1 MPYISQEQFFK
12 KLAEKYDREKT
23 LTTDRI
29 ADMMAYRAA
38 MLLISEGMEDEEF
51 SYDTEQ
57 LERYAAAMKKAGIG
71 EEARKLYGEAK
82 EAPSAKELNVKP
94 FLYVLSMDPPEIET
108 KFGEEIP
115 SWDATQNA
123 LRSAIIYAED
133 EEKTARE
140 LWWGTINNKYNQ
152 EVLDEPYSEED
163 AFVYEYNGK
172 VPEYPR
178 GDDSVFRY
186 PHLILTERLGRGA
199 ETHVDVERFFR
210 ENPIDELNLRNKLTV
225 EKLKRGDEKRVCEA
239 RDKVEASFTFRDD
252 GDLEQAKQNAAAV
265 LASMRA
271 QTGKATKSPQWRKL
285 MDAVKGFVNAPDMAT
300 AADRS
305 AEVLLA
311 TENFTKGRK
320 SRWQRSSTL
329 ECVDLALGALAAS
342 VPDAPHNPCI
352 QPLVNRFNTVRGS
365 WHPVQLRDY
374 ELGSAEKAMSFEE
387 KRLQKQSGML
397 LQKARAGQPIAQEEA
412 TQALAA
418 LLALKEHGEEPLSP
432 TDLARRAEEL
442 SQDNIVHQMAQ
453 RLDDPA
459 VLESYAQKGQVE
471 RMGYHAASRF
481 EEISA
486 GLEQQEALFRSEA
499 EELTMDY
506 HLISDDYDPERE
518 QEAFAKLIAYGETM
532 QKMGKHTY
540 VDGQA
545 YLKLDNRVEEL
556 KKDPKVTELMKSL
569 VGRKE
574 LNRFGKNAEDPLD
587 LAGELSKLYNGKLT
601 VEQWKEQQKGA
612 KQKQEQEPEKEQ
624 GPEQGQEKAAED
636 EVVYLRPEAYNR
648 VFKNKPQMMDTSKVF
663 ASMNKDSAQL
673 AANMKTALKT
683 QNGVELRRE
692 MSDCFRKLVA
702 VYKAGGNLN
711 SIPDRIN
718 VKKLP
723 EKYQKMKNDPSID
736 KITDAVMTDRDNFNL
751 VMQTA
756 EKGADEL
763 RKIVLSAYVRSVR
776 QLQEQAEKQAQAS
789 KQKKTE
795 KQMNQPAEQRIEKEQ
810 KSKTTEQQAQ
820 TGKQK
825 KTEDQP
831 TR

>member
-352 QPLVNRFNTVRGS
+352 QPLVNRFNAVRGS
-365 WHPVQLRDY
+365 WRPVQLRDY
-374 ELGSAEKAMSFEE
+374 GLESAEKAMPFEE

-397 LQKARAGQPIAQEEA
+397 LQKAQAGQPIAQEEA

-418 LLALKEHGEEPLSP
+418 LLALKEYGEDLLNEPADLS
-432 TDLARRAEEL
+432 RRVEEL
-442 SQDNIVHQMAQ
+442 SRDGRVRQMA
-453 RLDDPA
+453 RDLNDPN
-459 VLESYAQKGQVE
+459 VLTAYGRKSNVE
-471 RMGYHAASRF
+471 GLAYFAANRY
-481 EEISA
+481 EEIS
-486 GLEQQEALFRSEA
+486 
-499 EELTMDY
+499 
-506 HLISDDYDPERE
+506 ERE
-518 QEAFAKLIAYGETM
+518 APFRDEAAELVSDYSLINGANDLEKEKEAFAKLIAFSEEKRKAKPNM
-532 QKMGKHTY
+532 F
-540 VDGQA
+540 
-545 YLKLDNRVEEL
+545 LDEQRLDERAEQL
-556 KKDPKVTELMKSL
+556 KKDPRVAELAKSL
-569 VGRKE
+569 AGSKA
-574 LNRFGKNAEDPLD
+574 LNQFGKRTADPLD
-587 LAGELSKLYNGKLT
+587 LAEELSKLYDGKLT

-612 KQKQEQEPEKEQ
+612 KQKQKQEQKQEPEKEQ

-636 EVVYLRPEAYNR
+636 EIVYLRPEAYNR

-692 MSDCFRKLVA
+692 MTDCFRKLVA

-723 EKYQKMKNDPSID
+723 EKYQKMENDPSID

-751 VMQTA
+751 VMKTA

-763 RKIVLSAYVRSVR
+763 RKIVLPAYVKAVR